1 MFFEGRGLV
10 GLVGF
15 CWGWVVG
22 GYGGGVELGLGLVV
36 GKWLVGLSVLGWGKG
51 SLC

>member
-1 MFFEGRGLV
+1 M
-10 GLVGF
+10 GF

-36 GKWLVGLSVLGWGKG
+36 GKHLVGLVVLGWGREVWAGEVEKTIG
-51 SLC
+51 T